1 MYLNSSI
8 FREYDIRG
16 VVGKDLTPEF
26 ARLLGRGVGAYLAER
41 LGARRPLRVS
51 VGRDVRTSSG
61 MLKGALVEGLCSTGL
76 EVVDIGECPTPL
88 QYFSLHRLDLDGGV
102 MITGSHN
109 PPEFNGFKV
118 SVGKQTLHGEAIQAI
133 RRIMERGDF
142 PAGEGKETSYA
153 VIPAYLEEVAGRFRE
168 TPRPDRPVRIVAD
181 AGNGTAGLVA
191 PELLKRIGCGVIPLY
206 CEIDGTFPHHHPD
219 PTVVENLHDLI
230 RTVREEGADL
240 GVAYDG
246 DGDRIGVV
254 DETGRILWGDQLL
267 LLFGREILR
276 ERPGAVIVGEVKCS
290 QFLYDDLRA
299 RGGDPVMW
307 KAGHSL
313 IKEKMRETGAA
324 MGGEMSGHL
333 FFADRYYGY
342 DDAFYATCRLVEIL
356 WRRRVPVSRLLEGV
370 PLLVSTPEIRVE
382 CPDAEKFRVVDRLR
396 ERIRARQ
403 AVGEIPLRDLVT
415 IDGVRV
421 VFEKGWG
428 LVRASNT
435 QPALVLRFEAES
447 EGLLAAYRGALESE
461 LEAVRVESKA

>member
-1 MYLNSSI
+1 MQLSPSI

-41 LGARRPLRVS
+41 LGTRRPLRVS
-51 VGRDVRTSSG
+51 VGRDVRTSSPT
-61 MLKGALVEGLCSTGL
+61 LKESLVEGLCSTGL
-76 EVVDIGECPTPL
+76 EVVDVGECPTPL
-88 QYFSLHRLDLDGGV
+88 QYFSLHHLDLDGGV

-118 SVGKQTLHGEAIQAI
+118 SLGKQTLHGEAIQAI
-133 RRIMERGDF
+133 RRIMERGRF
-142 PAGEGKETSYA
+142 PVGKGKESAYA
-153 VIPAYLEEVAGRFRE
+153 VIPVYLEDVAARFRE
-168 TPRPDRPVRIVAD
+168 VHRPEPPIRIVAD

-191 PELLKRIGCGVIPLY
+191 PDLLKRIGCDVVPLY

-219 PTVVENLHDLI
+219 PTVVENLQDLI
-230 RTVREEGADL
+230 RTVRETKADL

-254 DETGRILWGDQLL
+254 DETGKILWGDQLL
-267 LLFGREILR
+267 LLFGREIVR

-299 RGGDPVMW
+299 RGGDAVMW

-313 IKEKMRETGAA
+313 IKEKMRETGAVL
-324 MGGEMSGHL
+324 GGEMSGHL

-342 DDAFYATCRLVEIL
+342 DDAFYATCRLIEIL
-356 WRRRVPVSRLLEGV
+356 WKRRVPVSRLLEGV
-370 PLLVSTPEIRVE
+370 PPLVSTPEIRVE

-396 ERIRARQ
+396 DRIRARR
-403 AVGEIPLRDLVT
+403 AVGEIPIRDLVT

-421 VFEKGWG
+421 VYEKGWG
-428 LVRASNT
+428 LLRASNT

-447 EGLLAAYRGALESE
+447 GDLLSFYRQALEGE
-461 LEAVRVESKA
+461 LQSVRREA